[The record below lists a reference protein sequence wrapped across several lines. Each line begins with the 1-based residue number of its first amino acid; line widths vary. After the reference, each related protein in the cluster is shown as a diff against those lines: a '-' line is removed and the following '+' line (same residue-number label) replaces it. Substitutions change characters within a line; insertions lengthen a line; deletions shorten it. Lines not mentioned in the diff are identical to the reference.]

1 MNYAERTNSRMEQ
14 ERKGNANWFVRI
26 DWTCLEVIRYQ
37 TLSYS
42 SLSFLTEG
50 ESREKGSKGY
60 RVFFQAESDSATLDG
75 AVERAFSAT
84 PPRQS
89 LIKAEYPAEHL
100 HLHLGSAGAD
110 SPAFSSLFAA
120 GTFNA
125 SLIAARRRWNGF
137 YTGER
142 PRFEYNR
149 FQGGSINRG
158 RAAFQSGTREN
169 KFSRGVVGYCP
180 TPRDAYSK
188 SADTFYLLP
197 SLSSN

>member
-1 MNYAERTNSRMEQ
+1 MILLRANRLDVFRGHSIPNAFVFLLILSNRGWIER
-14 ERKGNANWFVRI
+14 ERI
-26 DWTCLEVIRYQ
+26 
-37 TLSYS
+37 
-42 SLSFLTEG
+42 EG
-50 ESREKGSKGY
+50 IQS
-60 RVFFQAESDSATLDG
+60 FFQAESDSATLDG
-75 AVERAFSAT
+75 GVERAFSAT